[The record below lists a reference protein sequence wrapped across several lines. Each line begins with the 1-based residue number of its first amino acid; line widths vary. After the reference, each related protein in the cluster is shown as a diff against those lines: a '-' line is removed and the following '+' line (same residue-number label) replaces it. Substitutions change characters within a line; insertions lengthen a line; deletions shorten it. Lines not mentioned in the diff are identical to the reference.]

1 MYHADQPV
9 LKFLYTWW
17 PQLTCALVIA
27 AFVPLLVAYL
37 ALVERKGLAHLHS
50 RLVPIDQDR
59 KGLLQSVAGSVKL
72 LLKEDIVPKDA
83 DELLFWFAPII
94 STSAALISLSAL
106 YFGPALRVAED
117 INIGILFVIGIGSLS
132 FLGILLDGGASDRHT
147 FSGVIR
153 RSAQLISYGIVA
165 ALAIVSGVL
174 LSGTLK
180 IRAIVDAQLE
190 HHVWFI
196 FLAPFAFLIYCV
208 ASIPG
213 ADRSLF
219 HPHEC
224 ESERDACP
232 VAEPNGFRSFFCLIG
247 EYTSIIVAACVA
259 TTLFLGGWLRPFPNV
274 HWLYGLDF
282 APALFLV
289 LVTTYCIYK
298 RMWAVAFTCFIAAVI
313 FLLPWILPS
322 LSFAVPA
329 LNGAFWFLFKV
340 SAYIY
345 VFIWLRIHLPRYR
358 FDQHMH
364 LSWQVLIPL
373 AIVNLFFVGV
383 AMLLETELGWNRWF
397 VTSLTTLFT
406 LAVFGSLVH
415 WHDQRIAAGASA
427 LLSDSYAR

>member
-1 MYHADQPV
+1 MYHADQLV
-9 LKFLYTWW
+9 LQFLHTWW
-17 PQLTCALVIA
+17 SQLVCALVIA
-27 AFVPLLVAYL
+27 AFVPPLVAYL

-50 RLVPIDQDR
+50 RLVPIDQDPQ
-59 KGLLQSVAGSVKL
+59 GLWPSLAGSVKRL
-72 LLKEDIVPKDA
+72 LEEGIVPKDSDA
-83 DELLFWFAPII
+83 LLFWCTPII
-94 STSAALISLSAL
+94 SMSAALISLSAL

-117 INIGILFVIGIGSLS
+117 INIGILFVIGIGSVS
-132 FLGILLDGGASDRHT
+132 FLGVLVGGGAAHNHA
-147 FSGVIR
+147 FPCAIR
-153 RSAQLISYGIVA
+153 RSAQLTSYGIVS

-196 FLAPFAFLIYCV
+196 FLAPFAFFIYCV

-213 ADRSLF
+213 SDRSPLQ
-219 HPHEC
+219 PHE
-224 ESERDACP
+224 SEFERETCRF
-232 VAEPNGFRSFFCLIG
+232 AEPNSFGSFLCFIG
-247 EYTSIIVAACVA
+247 EYTNIIVVACVA

-274 HWLYGLDF
+274 HWLHGLDF
-282 APALFLV
+282 APALLFM

-298 RMWAVAFTCFIAAVI
+298 RMWVVAFACFIVALI

-322 LSFAVPA
+322 LSFAVPGI
-329 LNGAFWFLFKV
+329 NGAFWFLCKV
-340 SAYIY
+340 SAYTY

-383 AMLLETELGWNRWF
+383 AMLLETELGWNRWL
-397 VTSLTTLFT
+397 VTSLTTLF
-406 LAVFGSLVH
+406 LVAVLGSLVH
-415 WHDQRIAAGASA
+415 WHDQRIAAGAPAFS
-427 LLSDSYAR
+427 SDSYAR